1 MRVSVK
7 DFNLEHTL
15 LCGQFF
21 QFVRDGTGF
30 VVWSS
35 DDIFWVC
42 QSGSTIEFE
51 GITEARLR
59 HIFSLDIDYDKIMRR
74 ISRDKRLAGALKEY
88 KGMRIMRQDFFECLI
103 AYVCSANS
111 NIPKITKNVH
121 LLSQFFGKP
130 VNFRGRTYHLFPK
143 PGKICVPE
151 KVVEAKTGFRARFI
165 CEINGMVDQG
175 YIKKIKGLTL
185 EQARERLQ
193 ELPGVGPKV
202 SDCVLLFSLDR
213 LDAFPIDIWIRRIMH
228 KLYFKEK
235 EKKDR
240 ELQEFARKHFGEY
253 CGYANQFLFY
263 ASRTE

>member
-1 MRVSVK
+1 MKISVK

-21 QFVRDGTGF
+21 QFVREGAGF

-35 DDIFWVC
+35 DDTFWVS
-42 QSGSTIEFE
+42 QSGSSVQFE
-51 GITEARLR
+51 GITEARFR
-59 HIFSLDIDYDKIMRR
+59 HIFSLDIDYDKIMRS
-74 ISRDKRLAGALKEY
+74 IGRDKRLTKALKEY
-88 KGMRIMRQDFFECLI
+88 PGMRIMRQDFFECLI

-130 VNFRGRTYHLFPK
+130 VKLRGKTYYMFPK
-143 PGKICVPE
+143 PGQICVPE

-165 CEINGMVDQG
+165 CEINGIVDQK
-175 YIKKIKGLTL
+175 YIKNIKELSL
-185 EQARERLQ
+185 EHAREKLE

-202 SDCVLLFSLDR
+202 ADCVLLFSLDR
-213 LDAFPIDIWIRRIMH
+213 LDSFPIDVWIRRIMH
-228 KLYFKEK
+228 RLYFKGK

-240 ELQEFARKHFGEY
+240 ELQEFARKHFGEF

-263 ASRTE
+263 AARTE